1 MSSNPL
7 WLALKT
13 ECSLLSRSQLQFHS
27 QLLQQTQIVLQS
39 PPLTNP
45 TIAEFQDEDTGN
57 VTGWPVAGAPRY
69 GPLLVACAVITT
81 ATLSSATKV
90 CSITCLLS
98 GKAV

>member
-1 MSSNPL
+1 MSFNPL

-57 VTGWPVAGAPRY
+57 GDRLASGGS

-81 ATLSSATKV
+81 ATLSSAAKV

-98 GKAV
+98 GKAA